1 MSSTLA
7 RASTRSRRERAA
19 MVVEVGLRRSL
30 ASRSP
35 SGGTKRQQKPM
46 RAAGGGVIGRE
57 RAGAA
62 LVPRRPLRGSGVS
75 GGLAAQG
82 FEPAALAAVQGAGA
96 LGFVRAKRRGGR
108 GFVRA

>member
-7 RASTRSRRERAA
+7 RASTRARRERAA
-19 MVVEVGLRRSL
+19 MVVEVGLRRSF

-46 RAAGGGVIGRE
+46 RPEGGGVIGRE
-57 RAGAA
+57 RAGMAT
-62 LVPRRPLRGSGVS
+62 VPRRRSRRSGVP

-82 FEPAALAAVQGAGA
+82 FEPAALAAVQRAGA
-96 LGFVRAKRRGGR
+96 LGFVRAKRRGG
-108 GFVRA
+108 